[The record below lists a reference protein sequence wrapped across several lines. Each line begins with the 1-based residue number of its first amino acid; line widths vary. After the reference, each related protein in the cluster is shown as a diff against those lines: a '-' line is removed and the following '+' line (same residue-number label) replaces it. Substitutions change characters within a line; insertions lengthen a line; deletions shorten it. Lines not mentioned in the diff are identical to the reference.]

1 MLLKCTIEQIL
12 NSCVVFLGAKAISG
26 SGTHIL
32 APGTVMQYSKAISK
46 PISSPSKIAKI
57 ERSFLHRPC
66 RCFQEIWRLSWT
78 ILMDPRQARLCRRL
92 VGSILKPFRQQLS
105 LSGQGMN
112 ELNSIISLVLI
123 NLLWISGTT
132 NSSIFSINTSTHLKH
147 PHLGLH
153 IMRFAWCSGK
163 PIKIQQKVST
173 VTF

>member
-32 APGTVMQYSKAISK
+32 APGTVIQYSKAISK

-57 ERSFLHRPC
+57 ERPFLHRPC

-92 VGSILKPFRQQLS
+92 VGSILKPFHQQLS
-105 LSGQGMN
+105 PSGQGMDWT
-112 ELNSIISLVLI
+112 LSLFLI
-123 NLLWISGTT
+123 NLLWTSGMT